1 MAKFKTYALSVVA
14 LALFVIL
21 TAVIWERAYIERAI
35 RFSGYDILTLPIDW
49 YTPQE
54 IVPGNQEDSLATAA
68 EDDRAI
74 PDTVLR
80 DVAQFAEEQGSLSL
94 TILYKGEIQLEQYWE
109 DANRNTKFNPQSMP
123 KSVLALLMGIAID
136 EGFIESVNDPIGK
149 YIEEWR
155 NDPRGTATIEQTLRM
170 TAGLEQMV
178 ESYDANIL
186 FSRAARYLMG
196 PDFDSMIF
204 DLKQVDPPGT
214 RFDYNNEESNVLGI
228 LIERA
233 TGKRYTEYLS
243 EKLWQPLGLD
253 DAAMYLDR
261 PNGSVMKNCCV
272 FSRAYDWAK
281 LGLLVSQKGNWNG
294 KKLVPSQWVED
305 MIAPSPLTDYYGYQV
320 WLGSNYAL
328 TGIIGR
334 PSITPPPPEGF
345 HTDDMIVFVGFGEQ
359 RVWISP
365 SNDLVIVRGA
375 RQWAPSWNE
384 MYIPN
389 LVLDAIAATDTESE
403 KSLN

>member
-1 MAKFKTYALSVVA
+1 MPKFKTYALSVVA
-14 LALFVIL
+14 LALFIIL
-21 TAVIWERAYIERAI
+21 AGAIWERAYIERI
-35 RFSGYDILTLPIDW
+35 ITFSGYNLVTLPVDW

-54 IVPGNQEDSLATAA
+54 TVQGDQEDSLPIAA

-80 DVAQFAEEQGSLSL
+80 DITQFAEEQGSLSL
-94 TILYKGEIQLEQYWE
+94 IVLYKGEIQLEQYWE
-109 DANRNTKFNPQSMP
+109 DANRNTKFNPQSMS

-136 EGFIESVNDPIGK
+136 EGFIDSVNDPIGK
-149 YIEEWR
+149 YVEEWR
-155 NDPRGTATIEQTLRM
+155 DDPRGAATIEQTLRM
-170 TAGLEQMV
+170 TAGLEQM
-178 ESYDANIL
+178 ANTYETNI
-186 FSRAARYLMG
+186 FSRATRYNMG
-196 PDFDSMIF
+196 SDFDSMIF
-204 DLKQVDPPGT
+204 DLKQVDQPGT
-214 RFDYNNEESNVLGI
+214 KFDYNNEETNLLGI

-243 EKLWQPLGLD
+243 EKLWQPLGLS
-253 DAAMYLDR
+253 DATMYLDR
-261 PNGSVMKNCCV
+261 PNGSVMKSCCI

-281 LGLLVSQKGNWNG
+281 LGLLVSQKGTWNG
-294 KKLVPSQWVED
+294 EQLVPSQWIEA
-305 MIAPSPLTDYYGYQV
+305 MITPSPLTDYYGYLV

-365 SNDLVIVRGA
+365 SNDLVIVRGT

-384 MYIPN
+384 MRIPN
-389 LVLDAIAATDTESE
+389 LALDAIAATDTESE